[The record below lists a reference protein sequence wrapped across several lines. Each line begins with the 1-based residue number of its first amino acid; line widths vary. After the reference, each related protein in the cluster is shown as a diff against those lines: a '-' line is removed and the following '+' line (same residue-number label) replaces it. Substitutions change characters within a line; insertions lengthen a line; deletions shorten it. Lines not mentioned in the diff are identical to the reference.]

1 LKARQGKSEV
11 VNGER
16 AGKTMTKRN
25 RTKRQTIDDIT
36 LHRKRLRPMKTGS
49 KLRYSGKII
58 V

>member
-49 KLRYSGKII
+49 KL
-58 V
+58 